1 MAKIRVNELAKELGV
16 RNQDVMALLNRADD
30 EEISAVTLLSADEE
44 KSIRS
49 RLGGSGAARGQKA
62 AASPDSAAAGQGGAP
77 ASSSAGQTEN
87 RQSARKKRNIS
98 VVFNRSSDDR
108 RRAGG
113 QRPQGAGR
121 PAPQGNGEG
130 GQRPRKMSRRLME
143 SEREQKEKQR
153 EQERAAAE
161 QEAAQRKAAEEE
173 QEAARAAAERKAA
186 AEQAEQARED
196 AAAAQRMTPAG
207 EQVQTASPAQEKPA
221 EKSQAPDAEKKAA
234 SKSAPQQEAAQAD
247 GGKSVQDT
255 EQPKGPVVRT
265 NILADLQRQEEE
277 RKKAAAARKQQQK
290 ARTERGSKESSGRTG
305 ERQTQGNRKDGS
317 GAGRSGSQ
325 GQGRS
330 TAGGTSRT
338 RSKDAARPSG
348 GSTRPQQSA
357 AKSGGKSAVFNSD
370 ASSKGSARK
379 GQDNKNKQQG
389 DYKKD
394 KRRGTRLDKSEKT
407 FSLEKQSSHKK
418 QHKTP
423 QRTNE
428 AGEEIRTITI
438 PDTLTLKELADLLKI
453 APNALVK
460 KLLLA
465 GKMMT
470 LNQEMTFE
478 EAEEIA
484 LEYNCIAEHEEKV
497 DLIEELL
504 KEEEENEADLV
515 TRPPVVCVMGHVD
528 HGKTS
533 LLDAIRHTHHIDTE
547 AGGIT
552 QAIGAYVV
560 DVGDRKIT
568 FLDTPGHEAFTA
580 MRMRGAN
587 STDIAVLVVAADDGV
602 MPQTVEAINH
612 AKAAG
617 IDLIVAINKID
628 KPDANIDR
636 VKQELSEYQ
645 LIPEDWGGST
655 VFCNISAKTGEGI
668 DELLEMILL
677 SADVLELK
685 ANPNRKARG
694 LVIESRL
701 DKGKGVVATVLV
713 QKGTLKVGEPIA
725 AGESYGRV
733 RAMTDE
739 DGHPVKSAGPSVP
752 VEIQGLSTVP
762 NAGEIFVALDSEKE
776 ARAFAQTFIS
786 EGRNKLLAE
795 TKSRMSLDDLFE
807 QIQAGNV
814 KELNIIIKADV
825 QGSAE
830 AIKTSL
836 LKLSNDEVVVKV
848 IHCGVGAINESDVV
862 LAATSNALII
872 GFNVAPDASAKSTA
886 ESEKVEIKLYDVIYN
901 AIDDVERAMK
911 GMLDPIY
918 EEKITGHAQIR
929 MIYKASG
936 VGNIAGSYVLDGVVQ
951 RDSKV
956 RLQRNEEVI
965 YEGEIASLKRYK
977 DDVKEVKAG
986 FECGIVISGFDR
998 IAEDDIIEAY
1008 TMVEVPRT

>member
-1 MAKIRVNELAKELGV
+1 MDHNEMENQVKET
-16 RNQDVMALLNRADD
+16 NTNP
-30 EEISAVTLLSADEE
+30 
-44 KSIRS
+44 
-49 RLGGSGAARGQKA
+49 GAARTQQNASRKPSSDAQKA
-62 AASPDSAAAGQGGAP
+62 PSAAKDGQQP
-77 ASSSAGQTEN
+77 V
-87 RQSARKKRNIS
+87 RKKKNIS

-108 RRAGG
+108 RRNNNA
-113 QRPQGAGR
+113 RPSGNAQGR
-121 PAPQGNGEG
+121 KNSPASQNDAN
-130 GQRPRKMSRRLME
+130 GQRPRKVSRRLLE
-143 SEREQKEKQR
+143 SEREQREKAAALDREKAKEAARIEAEKQ
-153 EQERAAAE
+153 
-161 QEAAQRKAAEEE
+161 AAEEKE
-173 QEAARAAAERKAA
+173 TARIASERARQDAVSGQALSAAQPKAQQEEAAEEAAAKQEVQPDVRVNQGTRQDAP
-186 AEQAEQARED
+186 QAKKTQ
-196 AAAAQRMTPAG
+196 
-207 EQVQTASPAQEKPA
+207 PA
-221 EKSQAPDAEKKAA
+221 EKPQAAQSEPAA
-234 SKSAPQQEAAQAD
+234 PEAPSAPQAGEA
-247 GGKSVQDT
+247 GT
-255 EQPKGPVVRT
+255 PGPAAPVKRQ
-265 NILADLQRQEEE
+265 NILAQLQKQEDD
-277 RKKAAAARKQQQK
+277 RKKAAAARKMQQK
-290 ARTERGSKESSGRTG
+290 NRTEQKNSGTGRSSDR
-305 ERQTQGNRKDGS
+305 RNQTNNRNTNGNHKDG
-317 GAGRSGSQ
+317 RNTN
-325 GQGRS
+325 RD
-330 TAGGTSRT
+330 TSRDNNNRT
-338 RSKDAARPSG
+338 DQRTNRAPKRQDTANS
-348 GSTRPQQSA
+348 
-357 AKSGGKSAVFNSD
+357 GKSVVFNND
-370 ASSKGSARK
+370 NANGAKGTARK
-379 GQDNKNKQQG
+379 GQDNKKQN

-394 KRRGTRLDKSEKT
+394 KRRGARLDKSEKT
-407 FSLEKQSSHKK
+407 FSLEKQSTHKK

-423 QRTNE
+423 QHMNE

-438 PDTLTLKELADLLKI
+438 PDSLTLKELADLLKI
-453 APNALVK
+453 APNVLIK
-460 KLLLA
+460 KLFLA

-470 LNQEMTFE
+470 QNQELSFE

-484 LEYNCIAEHEEKV
+484 LEYNCIAEREEKV

-504 KEEEENEADLV
+504 REEEENEADMV
-515 TRPPVVCVMGHVD
+515 PRPPVVCVMGHVD

-560 DVGDRKIT
+560 EVGDRKIT

-628 KPDANIDR
+628 KPGANIDR
-636 VKQELSEYQ
+636 VKQELTEYQ

-668 DELLEMILL
+668 DELLDMILL

-713 QKGTLKVGEPIA
+713 QKGTLKIGQPVA

-733 RAMTDE
+733 RAMLDE

-776 ARAFAQTFIS
+776 ARAFAETFIS

-795 TKSRMSLDDLFE
+795 TKSRMSLDDLYE
-807 QIQAGNV
+807 QIQAGNM

-825 QGSAE
+825 QGSTE
-830 AIKTSL
+830 AIRQSL
-836 LKLSNDEVVVKV
+836 LKLSNEEVAVKI
-848 IHCGVGAINESDVV
+848 IHSGVGAINESDVV

-886 ESEKVEIKLYDVIYN
+886 ESEGVEIKLYSVIYN

-918 EEKITGHAQIR
+918 EEKIIGHAQIR
-929 MIYKASG
+929 QIFRASG
-936 VGNIAGSYVLDGVVQ
+936 VGNIAGSYVLDGVIR

-956 RLQRNEEVI
+956 RLLRGEELVF
-965 YEGEIASLKRYK
+965 EGELASLKRFK
-977 DDVKEVKAG
+977 DDVKEAKAG
-986 FECGIVISGFDR
+986 FECGIVISGFDK